1 MTATDGE
8 KNRMEENMNELYMG
22 AENAVDSALADTIQ
36 NNGAR
41 LICELL
47 DSVSLKRGDII
58 VIGCS
63 SSEII
68 GNNIGKG
75 SSYDAAKLL
84 FSAIYPV
91 LKEKGIYLAAQCCE
105 HLNRALVIEN
115 ECAEKYGYEP
125 VSVIPR
131 AKAGGSFAT
140 VTYETFESP
149 VVVEHIKAHAGIDIG
164 DTLIG
169 MHLRDVAVPIRLS
182 VKKIGDASVVCAYTR
197 PKYIGG
203 ARAIYS
209 KM

>member
-1 MTATDGE
+1 
-8 KNRMEENMNELYMG
+8 MNELYYG
-22 AENAVDSALADTIQ
+22 AENAVDSELADTIKAD
-36 NNGAR
+36 GER

-47 DSVSLKRGDII
+47 DRVSLKRGDII

-75 SSYDAAKLL
+75 SSYDAAKIL
-84 FSAIYPV
+84 FSAIYPM
-91 LKEKGIYLAAQCCE
+91 LKDRGIYLAAQCCE

-140 VTYETFESP
+140 VTYENLESP
-149 VVVEHIKAHAGIDIG
+149 VLVEHIRAHAGIDIG
-164 DTLIG
+164 DTLVG

-182 VKKIGDASVVCAYTR
+182 VKRLGEANVVCAYTR

-209 KM
+209 

>member
-1 MTATDGE
+1 M
-8 KNRMEENMNELYMG
+8 KENMNELYYG
-22 AENAVDSALADTIQ
+22 AENAVDSELADTIKAD
-36 NNGAR
+36 GER

-47 DSVSLKRGDII
+47 DRVSLKRGDII

-75 SSYDAAKLL
+75 SSYDAAKIL
-84 FSAIYPV
+84 FSAIYPM
-91 LKEKGIYLAAQCCE
+91 LKDRGIYLAAQCCE

-140 VTYETFESP
+140 VTYENLESP
-149 VVVEHIKAHAGIDIG
+149 VLVEHIRAHAGIDIG
-164 DTLIG
+164 DTLVG

-182 VKKIGDASVVCAYTR
+182 IKRLGEANVVCAYTR
-197 PKYIGG
+197 PKYISG

-209 KM
+209 

>member
-1 MTATDGE
+1 M
-8 KNRMEENMNELYMG
+8 KENMNELYYG
-22 AENAVDSALADTIQ
+22 AENAVDSELADTIKAD
-36 NNGAR
+36 GER

-47 DSVSLKRGDII
+47 DRVSLKRGDII

-75 SSYDAAKLL
+75 SSYDAAKIL
-84 FSAIYPV
+84 FSAIYPM
-91 LKEKGIYLAAQCCE
+91 LKDRGIYLAAQCCE

-140 VTYETFESP
+140 VTYENLESP
-149 VVVEHIKAHAGIDIG
+149 VLVEHIRAHAGIDIG
-164 DTLIG
+164 DTLVG

-182 VKKIGDASVVCAYTR
+182 VKRLGEANVVCAYTR

-209 KM
+209 

>member
-1 MTATDGE
+1 M
-8 KNRMEENMNELYMG
+8 KENMNELYYG
-22 AENAVDSALADTIQ
+22 AENAVDSELADTIKAD
-36 NNGAR
+36 GER

-47 DSVSLKRGDII
+47 DRVSLKRGDII

-75 SSYDAAKLL
+75 SSYDAAKIL
-84 FSAIYPV
+84 FSAIYPM
-91 LKEKGIYLAAQCCE
+91 LKDRGIYLAAQCCE

-140 VTYETFESP
+140 VTYENLESP
-149 VVVEHIKAHAGIDIG
+149 VLVEHIRAHVGIDIG
-164 DTLIG
+164 DTLVG

-182 VKKIGDASVVCAYTR
+182 VKRLGEANVVCAYTR

-209 KM
+209 

>member
-1 MTATDGE
+1 M
-8 KNRMEENMNELYMG
+8 KENMNELYYG
-22 AENAVDSALADTIQ
+22 AENAVDSELADTIKAD
-36 NNGAR
+36 GER

-47 DSVSLKRGDII
+47 DRVSLKRGDII

-75 SSYDAAKLL
+75 SSYDAAKIL
-84 FSAIYPV
+84 FSAIYPK
-91 LKEKGIYLAAQCCE
+91 LKDRGIYLAAQCCE

-115 ECAEKYGYEP
+115 EFAEKYGYEP

-140 VTYETFESP
+140 VTYENLESP
-149 VVVEHIKAHAGIDIG
+149 VLVEHIRAHAGIDIG
-164 DTLIG
+164 DTLVG

-182 VKKIGDASVVCAYTR
+182 VKRLGEANVVCAYTR

-209 KM
+209 

>member
-1 MTATDGE
+1 M
-8 KNRMEENMNELYMG
+8 KENMNELYYG

-47 DSVSLKRGDII
+47 DRVSLKRGDII

-75 SSYDAAKLL
+75 SSYDAAKIL
-84 FSAIYPV
+84 FSAIYPM
-91 LKEKGIYLAAQCCE
+91 LKDRGIYLAAQCCE

-115 ECAEKYGYEP
+115 ECAEKYGSEP

-140 VTYETFESP
+140 VTYENLESP
-149 VVVEHIKAHAGIDIG
+149 VLVEHIRAHVGIDIG
-164 DTLIG
+164 DTLVG

-182 VKKIGDASVVCAYTR
+182 IKRLGEANVVCAYTR

-209 KM
+209 

>member
-1 MTATDGE
+1 M
-8 KNRMEENMNELYMG
+8 KENMNELYYG
-22 AENAVDSALADTIQ
+22 AENAVDFELADTIKAD
-36 NNGAR
+36 GER

-47 DSVSLKRGDII
+47 DSVHLKRGDII

-75 SSYDAAKLL
+75 SSYDAAKIL
-84 FSAIYPV
+84 FSAIYPM
-91 LKEKGIYLAAQCCE
+91 LKDRGIYLAAQCCE

-140 VTYETFESP
+140 VTYENLESP
-149 VVVEHIKAHAGIDIG
+149 VLVEHIRAHVGIDIG
-164 DTLIG
+164 DTLVG

-182 VKKIGDASVVCAYTR
+182 VKRLGEANVVCAYTR

-209 KM
+209 

>member
-1 MTATDGE
+1 M
-8 KNRMEENMNELYMG
+8 KENMNELYYG
-22 AENAVDSALADTIQ
+22 AENAVDSELADTIKAD
-36 NNGAR
+36 GER

-47 DSVSLKRGDII
+47 DRVSLKRGDII

-75 SSYDAAKLL
+75 SSYDAAKIL
-84 FSAIYPV
+84 FSAIYPM
-91 LKEKGIYLAAQCCE
+91 LKDRGIYLAAQCCE

-140 VTYETFESP
+140 VTYENLESP
-149 VVVEHIKAHAGIDIG
+149 VLVEHIRAHAGIDIG
-164 DTLIG
+164 DTLVG

-182 VKKIGDASVVCAYTR
+182 IKRLGEANVVCAYTR

-209 KM
+209 

>member
-1 MTATDGE
+1 MDSIKQQAY
-8 KNRMEENMNELYMG
+8 NAANELIKI
-22 AENAVDSALADTIQ
+22 AK
-36 NNGAR
+36 
-41 LICELL
+41 
-47 DSVSLKRGDII
+47 LKKGQIL

-63 SSEII
+63 TSEVVGNKIGTNSSPETANEI
-68 GNNIGKG
+68 
-75 SSYDAAKLL
+75 
-84 FSAIYPV
+84 F
-91 LKEKGIYLAAQCCE
+91 EGIYEAANKYGVYVAAQCCE
-105 HLNRALVIEN
+105 HLNRALVIES

-140 VTYETFESP
+140 VTYENLDAP

-209 KM
+209 KT

>member
-1 MTATDGE
+1 M
-8 KNRMEENMNELYMG
+8 KENMNELYKG
-22 AENAVDSALADTIQ
+22 AENAVDSVLADTIKKD
-36 NNGAR
+36 GAG

-47 DSVSLKRGDII
+47 DNISLKKGEII

-115 ECAEKYGYEP
+115 ECAEKYGYEI
-125 VSVIPR
+125 VSVIPK

-140 VTYETFESP
+140 VTYENLDAP
-149 VVVEHIKAHAGIDIG
+149 VVVEHIRAHAGIDIG

-182 VKKIGDASVVCAYTR
+182 LKRIGEANVVCAYTR

-209 KM
+209 

>member
-1 MTATDGE
+1 M
-8 KNRMEENMNELYMG
+8 KENMNELYYG
-22 AENAVDSALADTIQ
+22 AENAVDSELADTIKAD
-36 NNGAR
+36 GER

-47 DSVSLKRGDII
+47 DRVSLKRGDII

-75 SSYDAAKLL
+75 SSYDAAKIL
-84 FSAIYPV
+84 FSAIYPM
-91 LKEKGIYLAAQCCE
+91 LKDRGIYLAAQCCE

-140 VTYETFESP
+140 VTYENLESP
-149 VVVEHIKAHAGIDIG
+149 VLVEHIRAHAGIDIG
-164 DTLIG
+164 DTLVG

-182 VKKIGDASVVCAYTR
+182 AKRLGEANVVCAYTR

-209 KM
+209 